1 MTFSENLVQPPI
13 INLMKILFA
22 LLFFIGLSNGLLSQK
37 DNGYY
42 GKKAIIQIEGLANY
56 PFFSNVVSKQITGT
70 LPFEADGNTLT
81 QKRDLFNYGYRGTI
95 GYAVKRNMALLIEIG
110 QDYSNVNPS
119 SNSLFL
125 SSDFSTYIN
134 AHEKLNVVS
143 TSFIPKIEFAS
154 SKSLLPMG
162 IGHQIGFGIANSKV
176 IEKDYLY
183 KITKYDYASSLS
195 SSEMVYYSD
204 SKMDTDPINFDKLI
218 PIRKYVLLYA
228 LSVRTPL
235 SKSLMLNYGV
245 RYTLNIGSNK
255 TTLSESY
262 IGNDQF
268 TGELINAVS
277 RHRTWSVINAN
288 IGLTFVF

>member
-1 MTFSENLVQPPI
+1 
-13 INLMKILFA
+13 MKILVT
-22 LLFFIGLSNGLLSQK
+22 LLLFIGLSNLLSAQK

-81 QKRDLFNYGYRGTI
+81 QKRDFFNYGYRGTI

-110 QDYSNVNPS
+110 QDFSNVNPS
-119 SNSLFL
+119 SNSLNL
-125 SSDFSTYIN
+125 SNDYSTTIN
-134 AHEKLNVVS
+134 AHERLNVVT

-162 IGHQIGFGIANSKV
+162 IGHQIGFGIANSKI

-183 KITKYDYASSLS
+183 RIQKYDYSSGIS
-195 SSEMVYYSD
+195 STEMIHYSD
-204 SKMDTDPINFDKLI
+204 SDTDTDPINFDKLT

-235 SKSLMLNYGV
+235 TKSLMLNYGV

-255 TTLSESY
+255 TSLSESY
-262 IGNDQF
+262 SGNDQF
-268 TGELINAVS
+268 TGDVINSVS